1 MDIEICKTKNPL
13 VRDGTSQQQRWLKQ
27 LHPRY
32 ARIDDRSM
40 ADLLNFANLYSR
52 ELQYYDNQDQSDG
65 DWHAFFDSDLAC
77 LIAAVAN
84 KDNGHYKTLLYQLK
98 SYLNEQPSAEAI
110 LASGVLDTLSKF
122 IFQLAY
128 EINDWAVKAQADGAF
143 KQHLYRQITSE
154 LALSLT
160 ETVNSYNALLELPP
174 PEEEASPQQLPTF
187 PFKAELVQHQV
198 FSALWKSTSNGNGDN
213 PPDSINQWQSLHDR
227 FVIPGLTPQPGE
239 PLSPEQKVLIAQSSI
254 TLAAAAQL
262 FLQAQNQLIQAA
274 PGYLFH
280 LIHHNENHKPHIALF
295 IAFTRLY
302 KFAQIHINSLTGK
315 HLDFYYRDIL
325 GFTPLPATK
334 DRVHLLFELAKAP
347 KHHKLEQGTLFNA
360 GFDGDGKAV
369 HYALNNELVVNKAAI
384 KESGDI
390 KSVFIDNSPGM
401 PVFSADVANSSDGK
415 GKAFTNPEPR
425 WKPFGQ
431 SQLVNGELKSAETR
445 SGETAELGF
454 AISSPLLDLREGE
467 RTINLKLYVSIPN
480 SQTAPLLL
488 SPELIKVH
496 LSGEKQWLEAEITAF
511 NQQSDH
517 LALTVKL
524 SVEQGA
530 VTPFDGQILT
540 GRDYQSRFPVMQV
553 MLRHAQESAQE
564 SAQETLKLATAQ
576 KNINQTSVGPATSTR
591 ENSAKQSTAKQ
602 SQASANLASSS
613 QNKIFAYQA
622 LKAIELTGLI
632 LDVDVTGVK
641 NLIVQ
646 SDLGVLDANKPFLPF
661 GPKPVL
667 TGAFYIGCDEAF
679 RKPLISASL
688 RARWQG
694 APASFT
700 EHYKAYYDDIL
711 PAQPA
716 KDPADKSG
724 NTTVFI
730 TEAIEAESKINEANI
745 KAKVSILKN
754 YGWEEK
760 QSGLVL
766 FNKTDTG
773 KENNSVDTSELPQYG
788 LSIQLNAGTNTNE
801 PLMPQAADLDTLA
814 NFHNSLAQG
823 FIKLTLSG
831 PLDVLGHKRYS
842 RVYSKRVVQQINHPE
857 LTLIPNEPYTPVLQ
871 DISLNYKAA
880 ISAAVNQLG
889 AETELYFYHV
899 YPFGSSLAKPGGSA
913 VTSNSTATTASLL
926 PLMPRFVTE
935 EDGQLKQNRG
945 EMYIGLSDTR
955 LPQLVTLFFQV
966 AEGSADPRFNKETI
980 HWSVLTDNQWQEL
993 TSKEVIADSTNAF
1006 NTSGIVTITLPG
1018 EINDNNTLLPPGKT
1032 WLRAAVLEQP
1042 TAVCDLITISTQ
1054 AGEASF
1060 SDDNN
1065 HQEFLA
1071 SPLPA
1076 NTISKLKIKQSDI
1089 KGISQPYTAVEGK
1102 AGENNNRF
1110 NTRVAERLRHKD
1122 RAITLWDYEHLVLQ
1136 AFDDIY
1142 KAKCIN
1148 HSSYLFPKKETKDS
1162 QSLLTSEFAPGYVT
1176 VVVIADLSNKNA
1188 IDPLEPRASL
1198 DKLDKIKSF
1207 LQQRMTPWAAEKLRV
1222 LNPMYEAI
1230 QLEFNVTFRS
1240 GFDPGLYTETLNQDL
1255 MEFLSPWAFAGNTR
1269 AEIHF
1274 GGKIHRSVLVNF
1286 IEQREYVDYLSEV
1299 KMHQHL
1305 EPPPSTS
1312 IQGTP
1317 AADEISFYDIEQA
1330 TPSNA
1335 RSIFV
1340 SHKKHLITA
1349 GGSCQ

>member
-40 ADLLNFANLYSR
+40 ADLLNFANHYSR
-52 ELQYYDNQDQSDG
+52 ELQYYDNQDQTDG

-77 LIAAVAN
+77 IIAAVAN
-84 KDNGHYKTLLYQLK
+84 KDNNNYKVLLYQLK
-98 SYLNEQPSAEAI
+98 SYLNEKSPAEHI
-110 LASGVLDTLSKF
+110 LASGVLETLIKLS
-122 IFQLAY
+122 FQLAY
-128 EINDWAVKAQADGAF
+128 EINDWAIKAQNDGGF
-143 KQHLYRQITSE
+143 KQHLHRLITSE
-154 LALSLT
+154 LALALS

-174 PEEEASPQQLPTF
+174 PEEAAIPHQLPSF
-187 PFKAELVQHQV
+187 EFNAKQVHHQV
-198 FSALWKSTSNGNGDN
+198 FSALWKTAANENGDTEH
-213 PPDSINQWQSLHDR
+213 QWQSLSDR
-227 FVIPGLTPQPGE
+227 FIFPEITPQPGE
-239 PLSPEQKVLIAQSSI
+239 PLSPEQKALITASSVS
-254 TLAAAAQL
+254 LASAAQL

-325 GFTPLPATK
+325 GFRPHGATK
-334 DRVHLLFELAKAP
+334 DRVHLLFELAKSP

-360 GFDGDGKAV
+360 GFDSDGTPV
-369 HYALNNELVVNKAAI
+369 HYALNNELVVNKASI

-390 KSVFIDNSPGM
+390 KSVYIDNGPGM
-401 PVFSADVANSSDGK
+401 PVFSAAVANSSDGK

-431 SQLVNGELKSAETR
+431 SQLVNGELKSIETR
-445 SGETAELGF
+445 TGEVAQLGF

-467 RTINLKLYVSIPN
+467 RTISLKLYGTMPN
-480 SQTAPLLL
+480 PRTSPVTL
-488 SPELIKVH
+488 SPDLIKVN
-496 LSGEKQWLEAEITAF
+496 LSGEKQWIEAQISSF
-511 NQQSDH
+511 LQQSDH
-517 LALTVKL
+517 LALTVTL
-524 SVEQGA
+524 SVDQA
-530 VTPFDGQILT
+530 AITPFDAQILT
-540 GRDYQSRFPVMQV
+540 GRDYQSRFPVMQII
-553 MLRHAQESAQE
+553 LRHDSETAELESAQE
-564 SAQETLKLATAQ
+564 NLDQKKQDQED
-576 KNINQTSVGPATSTR
+576 
-591 ENSAKQSTAKQ
+591 EKQQ
-602 SQASANLASSS
+602 NQASAN
-613 QNKIFAYQA
+613 QNKVFAYQT
-622 LKAIELTGLI
+622 LKEIQVTGLI
-632 LDVDVTGVK
+632 LDVAVTGVK

-646 SDLGVLDANKPFLPF
+646 SDLGVLDGSKPFLPF

-667 TGAFYIGCDEAF
+667 AGAFYIGCDEAF
-679 RKPLISASL
+679 RKPVTSVSISAS
-688 RARWQG
+688 WQG
-694 APASFT
+694 APISFT

-716 KDPADKSG
+716 DPSATSG
-724 NTTVFI
+724 STTVVI
-730 TEAIEAESKINEANI
+730 TEAIEPQAKINENNI
-745 KAKVSILKN
+745 KAKVSVLKN
-754 YGWEEK
+754 YAWQEK
-760 QSGLVL
+760 QAELVL
-766 FNKTDTG
+766 FNKTAANTG
-773 KENNSVDTSELPQYG
+773 GQANAGEETELPQYKLTVELKADPG
-788 LSIQLNAGTNTNE
+788 TNE
-801 PLMPQAADLDTLA
+801 PLMPQAPALDKLTSF
-814 NFHNSLAQG
+814 NNTLAQG
-823 FIKLTLSG
+823 FIKLSVNG

-842 RVYSKRVVQQINHPE
+842 RVYSKRVIQQINHPK

-871 DISLNYKAA
+871 DISLNYQAK
-880 ISAAVNQLG
+880 ISVAVNQLG
-889 AETELYFYHV
+889 TEAGLSLYHI
-899 YPFGSSLAKPGGSA
+899 YPFGSSLAKADSTASA
-913 VTSNSTATTASLL
+913 NTATTAGLI

-980 HWSVLTDNQWQEL
+980 HWSVLTNNQWQAL
-993 TSKEVIADSTNAF
+993 TAKEVITDSTNAF
-1006 NTSGIVTITLPG
+1006 NTSGIVAITLPG
-1018 EINDNNTLLPPGKT
+1018 EVNDNNTLLPPGKV

-1042 TAVCDLITISTQ
+1042 TAVCDLITIATQ

-1060 SDDNN
+1060 SNDNN

-1076 NTISKLKIKQSDI
+1076 NTISKLKVKQSTI
-1089 KGISQPYTAVEGK
+1089 KGISQPFAAVEGK
-1102 AGENNNRF
+1102 AGENDSRF

-1148 HSSYLFPKKETKDS
+1148 HSSYLYPKKNPDNS
-1162 QSLLTSEFAPGYVT
+1162 QTLMTSEFAPGYVT
-1176 VVVIADLSNKNA
+1176 VIVIASLTNKNA

-1198 DKLDKIKSF
+1198 NKLDKIKSF

-1255 MEFLSPWAFAGNTR
+1255 IAFLSPWAFDSNNK

-1286 IEQREYVDYLSEV
+1286 IEQREYVDYLTEV

-1305 EPPPSTS
+1305 EPPP
-1312 IQGTP
+1312 GTP
-1317 AADEISFYDIEQA
+1317 ASDATSFYDIEQA
-1330 TPSNA
+1330 TPGSA

-1349 GGSCQ
+1349 GGSCK

>member
-40 ADLLNFANLYSR
+40 ADLLNFANHYSR
-52 ELQYYDNQDQSDG
+52 ELQYYDNQDQTDG

-77 LIAAVAN
+77 IIATVAN
-84 KDNGHYKTLLYQLK
+84 KDNNDYKVLLYQLK
-98 SYLNEQPSAEAI
+98 SYLNEESPAEMI
-110 LASGVLDTLSKF
+110 LASGVLEILIKLT
-122 IFQLAY
+122 FQLAY
-128 EINDWAVKAQADGAF
+128 EINDWAIKAQNDGGF
-143 KQHLYRQITSE
+143 KQHLHRLITSE

-174 PEEEASPQQLPTF
+174 PEEEASPHQLPSF
-187 PFKAELVQHQV
+187 HFNAEKVHHQV
-198 FSALWKSTSNGNGDN
+198 FSALWKNAANDN
-213 PPDSINQWQSLHDR
+213 TEHQWQSLSDR
-227 FVIPGLTPQPGE
+227 FIIPEFAPQPGE
-239 PLSPEQKVLIAQSSI
+239 PLSPEQKALITASSI
-254 TLAAAAQL
+254 SLAAAAQL
-262 FLQAQNQLIQAA
+262 FLQAQNQLIKAA

-315 HLDFYYRDIL
+315 HLDHYYRDIL
-325 GFTPLPATK
+325 GFSPHGATK
-334 DRVHLLFELAKAP
+334 DRVHLLFELAKSP

-360 GFDGDGKAV
+360 GFDGDGKPV
-369 HYALNNELVVNKAAI
+369 HYALNNELVVNKASI

-390 KSVFIDNSPGM
+390 KSVFIDNGPGM
-401 PVFSADVANSSDGK
+401 VVFSAAVANSSDGK

-431 SQLVNGELKSAETR
+431 SQLVNGELKSPEIRT
-445 SGETAELGF
+445 GEVAKLGF

-467 RTINLKLYVSIPN
+467 RTINLKLYGTMPSP
-480 SQTAPLLL
+480 QTNPITL
-488 SPELIKVH
+488 SPELIKVN
-496 LSGEKQWLEAEITAF
+496 LSGEKQWIEAKISSF
-511 NQQSDH
+511 LQKSDH
-517 LALTVKL
+517 LELTVKL
-524 SVEQGA
+524 SVDQAA
-530 VTPFDGQILT
+530 VTPFDAQILPE
-540 GRDYQSRFPVMQV
+540 RNYQSRFPVMQV
-553 MLRHAQESAQE
+553 ILRHDSEAPEPEAAQENPD
-564 SAQETLKLATAQ
+564 Q
-576 KNINQTSVGPATSTR
+576 KNQGLQDT
-591 ENSAKQSTAKQ
+591 KQQ
-602 SQASANLASSS
+602 NQASAD
-613 QNKIFAYQA
+613 QNKIFAYQT
-622 LKAIELTGLI
+622 LKEIQLTGLI
-632 LDVDVTGVK
+632 LDVTVTGIK

-646 SDLGVLDANKPFLPF
+646 SDLGVLDGNKPFLPF

-667 TGAFYIGCDEAF
+667 AGAFYIGCDEAF
-679 RKPLISASL
+679 RKPVTSVSITAS
-688 RARWQG
+688 WQG

-700 EHYKAYYDDIL
+700 EHYQAYYDDIL

-716 KDPADKSG
+716 KDASATSG
-724 NTTVFI
+724 NSTVII
-730 TEAIEAESKINEANI
+730 TEAIEPEAKINEQNI
-745 KAKVSILKN
+745 KAKISVLKN
-754 YGWEEK
+754 YAWQEK
-760 QSGLVL
+760 QSELVL
-766 FNKTDTG
+766 FNKASANASG
-773 KENNSVDTSELPQYG
+773 QEAELPQYG
-788 LSIQLNAGTNTNE
+788 LSVELKADTATNE
-801 PLMPQAADLDTLA
+801 PLMPQAPALDKLT
-814 NFHNSLAQG
+814 NFNNTLAQG
-823 FIKLTLSG
+823 FIRLSVNG

-842 RVYSKRVVQQINHPE
+842 RVYSKRVIQQINHPE

-871 DISLNYKAA
+871 DISLNYQAK

-889 AETELYFYHV
+889 AETELSLYHI
-899 YPFGSSLAKPGGSA
+899 YPFGSTLAKPDSSA
-913 VTSNSTATTASLL
+913 STSTATTASLV
-926 PLMPRFVTE
+926 PLMPMFVTE
-935 EDGQLKQNRG
+935 EDGLLKQNRG

-955 LPQLVTLFFQV
+955 LPQLVTLFFQL

-980 HWSVLTDNQWQEL
+980 HWSVLTDNQWQAL
-993 TSKEVIADSTNAF
+993 TAKEVITDSTNAF

-1018 EINDNNTLLPPGKT
+1018 EVNDNNTLLPPGKV

-1042 TAVCDLITISTQ
+1042 TAVCDLITIATQ

-1060 SDDNN
+1060 SNDNN
-1065 HQEFLA
+1065 HQDFLA

-1076 NTISKLKIKQSDI
+1076 NTISKLKVKQSAI
-1089 KGISQPYTAVEGK
+1089 KGISQPYSAVEGK

-1122 RAITLWDYEHLVLQ
+1122 RAITLWDYERLVLQ

-1148 HSSYLFPKKETKDS
+1148 HSCYLYPKENPKESPKGS
-1162 QSLLTSEFAPGYVT
+1162 QTLMTSEFAPGYVT
-1176 VVVIADLSNKNA
+1176 VIVIASLNNKNA

-1255 MEFLSPWAFAGNTR
+1255 IAFLSPWAFDSNNKT
-1269 AEIHF
+1269 EIHF

-1286 IEQREYVDYLSEV
+1286 IEQREYVDYLTEV

-1305 EPPPSTS
+1305 EPPP
-1312 IQGTP
+1312 GTP
-1317 AADEISFYDIEQA
+1317 AMDATSYYDIEQA
-1330 TPSNA
+1330 TPGSA

-1349 GGSCQ
+1349 GGSCK